1 MALQEPSGESTDSG
15 DAGTRDA
22 AYVRGV
28 EELPELTIEQ
38 VLDRLA
44 EFGPVQMWS
53 FVFDGNQFKGEIL
66 PELERLKKAE
76 VIRLID
82 LLVVRKDSTGAI
94 TTLTSTDLDWE
105 EASHFGSLIGA
116 LMGWGAGGA
125 EGIAAGAISGAAELA
140 DGHAF
145 GEETRFALTESVPPG
160 NTAALALVEH
170 VWAKPLQAAI
180 ARAHGV
186 EVSNDWLKMDELI
199 ARGLASAGAEDA
211 LETGD

>member
-1 MALQEPSGESTDSG
+1 MDTP
-15 DAGTRDA
+15 
-22 AYVRGV
+22 
-28 EELPELTIEQ
+28 PELTLEQ

-66 PELERLKKAE
+66 PELERLKEAE

-82 LLVVRKDSTGAI
+82 LLVVRKDSAGAVA
-94 TTLTSTDLDWE
+94 TLTASDLEWE
-105 EASHFGSLIGA
+105 EASQFGALIGA
-116 LMGWGAGGA
+116 LMGWGAEGS
-125 EGIAAGAISGAAELA
+125 EGIAAGALSGAAELA

-160 NTAALALVEH
+160 STAALALVEH

-180 ARAHGV
+180 ARANGV
-186 EVSNDWLKMDELI
+186 EVSNDWLKVDELI
-199 ARGLASAGAEDA
+199 ARGLATAGSEDA
-211 LETGD
+211 LEAGDAGD